1 MAEMLIDKKLQD
13 QMVTWRRDLHK
24 HAESGFLE
32 MRTASRVAAFLDS
45 LGYAMKVAEEVMD
58 AKERMGVPPQEVLDE
73 HYKWAEQN
81 GADMGWLPRF
91 KAGMTGIVATLE
103 TGKPG
108 PVLAYRFDMDALD
121 IQEEMREGHI
131 PFEKGFTSMNESKMH
146 ACAHDGHTSIGLG
159 FAKTLMD
166 GKEELTGTIKLIF
179 QPAEEGT
186 RGAKSLVKAGVVDDV
201 DFFIAMHLGTGV
213 PSGEFVAGNSGF
225 LATTKMD
232 IEFKGKAAHAG
243 GKPEEGRN
251 ALMAA
256 SSAVLG
262 LYGIPRH
269 SAGASRVNVGVLN
282 AGSGR
287 NIIPSSAS
295 MKVETRGETS
305 EINDYIREQA
315 LAVIEGAAKMYGVE
329 ASIEIVGE
337 AKSSMP
343 SEELVDTLAEVA
355 RTSPYFKTVVPWSA
369 DSAGSEDATYYMER
383 VKELGGQATYCIVGS
398 DLAAGHHNERF
409 DFDEASMPAAV
420 DVLYRAAV
428 KLSNA

>member
-1 MAEMLIDKKLQD
+1 MSVGLIEDELKNEMIS
-13 QMVTWRRDLHK
+13 WRRDLHR

-32 MRTASRVAAFLDS
+32 MRTASRVAAFLEA
-45 LGYAMKVAEEVMD
+45 LGYGLKTAEEVMD
-58 AKERMGVPPQEVLDE
+58 AKERMGVPPQEVLDA
-73 HYKWAEQN
+73 HYSWAEQN
-81 GADMGWLPRF
+81 GADSAWLPKF
-91 KAGMTGIVATLE
+91 KDGMTGIVATLE

-121 IQEEMREGHI
+121 IQEDMSEGHV
-131 PFEKGFTSMNESKMH
+131 PFDKGFTSMNEAMMH

-166 GKEELTGTIKLIF
+166 KKDQLAGTIKLIF

-213 PSGEFVAGNSGF
+213 PTGEFVAGNSGF

-232 IEFKGKAAHAG
+232 ITFKGKAAHAG

-269 SAGASRVNVGVLN
+269 SAGASRINVGVLN

-287 NIIPSSAS
+287 NIIPSFAS

-315 LAVIEGAAKMYGVE
+315 LAVIEGAAKMYGAE
-329 ASIEIVGE
+329 ADIEIVGE

-343 SEELVDTLAEVA
+343 SEGLVEMLAEVA
-355 RTSPYFKTVVPWSA
+355 KSSPYFKTVVPWSA

-420 DVLYRAAV
+420 DVLYRSAV
-428 KLSNA
+428 KLSHA

>member
-1 MAEMLIDKKLQD
+1 MAEMLIDEKLQD

-32 MRTASRVAAFLDS
+32 MRTASRVAAFLDF
-45 LGYAMKVAEEVMD
+45 LGYGLKVAEEVMD
-58 AKERMGVPPQEVLDE
+58 ANERMGVPPQGILDA
-73 HYKWAEQN
+73 HYRWAEQN
-81 GADMGWLPRF
+81 GADIDWLPKF
-91 KAGMTGIVATLE
+91 KDGMTGIVATLQ

-121 IQEEMREGHI
+121 IQEEMSGGHI
-131 PFEKGFTSMNESKMH
+131 PFEKGFTSMNEAKMH

-159 FAKTLMD
+159 FAKTVMD
-166 GKEELTGTIKLIF
+166 NKDNLAGTIKLIF

-186 RGAKSLVKAGVVDDV
+186 RGAKSMVKAGVVDDT

-232 IEFKGKAAHAG
+232 VMFKGIASHAG

-287 NIIPSSAS
+287 NIIPSSAA
-295 MKVETRGETS
+295 MKIESRGETS
-305 EINDYIREQA
+305 EINDYVREQA
-315 LAVIEGAAKMYGVE
+315 LAVLEGAAQMYGVE
-329 ASIEIVGE
+329 ATIDIVGE

-343 SEELVDTLAEVA
+343 SEELVDTLAAVA
-355 RTSPYFKTVVPWSA
+355 ETSPYVKKVTPWST

-383 VKELGGQATYCIVGS
+383 VKELGGLATYCIVGS

-409 DFDEASMPAAV
+409 DFDEASMPGAV
-420 DVLYRAAV
+420 DVLYRSAV
-428 KLSNA
+428 KLSNS

>member
-1 MAEMLIDKKLQD
+1 MEEQLLDENLHE
-13 QMVTWRRDLHK
+13 QMIRWRRDLHK

-32 MRTASRVAAFLDS
+32 MRTASLVAAYLDS
-45 LGYAMKVAEEVMD
+45 LGYGLSIAEEVMQ
-58 AKERMGVPPQEVLDE
+58 AEARMGVPTQDILDA
-73 HYKWAEQN
+73 HYRWAEQN
-81 GADMGWLPRF
+81 GADIDWLPKF
-91 KAGMTGIVATLE
+91 KNGMTGIVATLK

-108 PVLAYRFDMDALD
+108 PILAYRFDMDALD
-121 IQEEMREGHI
+121 IQEDMSAGHL
-131 PFEKGFTSMNESKMH
+131 PFEKGFTSLNEFKMH
-146 ACAHDGHTSIGLG
+146 ACGHDGHTSIGLG

-166 GKEELTGTIKLIF
+166 NKEQLSGTIKLIF

-186 RGAKSLVKAGVVDDV
+186 RGAKSMVEAGVVDDV
-201 DFFIAMHLGTGV
+201 DFFIAMHLGVGV

-232 IEFKGKAAHAG
+232 IAFKGTAAHAG

-282 AGSGR
+282 AGTGR
-287 NIIPSSAS
+287 NIIPSLAEL
-295 MKVETRGETS
+295 KVETRGETS
-305 EINDYIREQA
+305 EINDYIRSQA
-315 LAVIEGAAKMYGVE
+315 INVLEGAAKMYGVE
-329 ASIEIVGE
+329 VEVDIVGE

-343 SEELVDTLAEVA
+343 SKELVETLARAAE
-355 RTSPYFKTVVPWSA
+355 TSPLLKKTVEWST

-383 VKELGGQATYCIVGS
+383 VKELGGLATYCIVGS

-409 DFDEASMPAAV
+409 DFDEDSMLAAV
-420 DVLYRAAV
+420 DVLYRSAV
-428 KLSNA
+428 KISNA

>member
-1 MAEMLIDKKLQD
+1 MAEILIDEKLQD

-32 MRTASRVAAFLDS
+32 MRTASRVAAFLES
-45 LGYAMKVAEEVMD
+45 LGYGLKVAGEVMD
-58 AKERMGVPPQEVLDE
+58 ANARMGVPSQEILDA

-81 GADMGWLPRF
+81 GADIDWLPKF
-91 KAGMTGIVATLE
+91 KDGMTGIVATLK
-103 TGKPG
+103 TSKPG
-108 PVLAYRFDMDALD
+108 PVLVYRFDMDALD
-121 IQEEMREGHI
+121 IQEEMSEGHI
-131 PFEKGFTSMNESKMH
+131 PFEKGFTSMNEFKMH
-146 ACAHDGHTSIGLG
+146 ACGHDGHTSIGLG
-159 FAKTLMD
+159 FAKTLMEN
-166 GKEELTGTIKLIF
+166 KEDLAGTIKLIF

-186 RGAKSLVKAGVVDDV
+186 RGAKSMTNAGVVDDA
-201 DFFIAMHLGTGV
+201 DYFIAMHLGTGV
-213 PSGEFVAGNSGF
+213 PTGEFVAGNSGF

-232 IEFKGKAAHAG
+232 VTFKGIAAHAG

-287 NIIPSSAS
+287 NIIPSSAA
-295 MKVETRGETS
+295 MKLETRGETS

-315 LAVIEGAAKMYGVE
+315 LAVLHGAAKMYGVE
-329 ASIEIVGE
+329 VDVDIVGE

-343 SEELVDTLAEVA
+343 SEELVTTLAAVA
-355 RTSPYFKTVVPWSA
+355 EASPYVKKVIPWST

-383 VKELGGQATYCIVGS
+383 VKELGGLATYCIVGS

-409 DFDEASMPAAV
+409 DFDEASMEAAV
-420 DVLYRAAV
+420 DVLYRSAI
-428 KLSNA
+428 KLSKS

>member
-1 MAEMLIDKKLQD
+1 MAEMLIEDELKNE
-13 QMVTWRRDLHK
+13 MISWRRDLHR

-32 MRTASRVAAFLDS
+32 MRTASRVASFLES
-45 LGYAMKVAEEVMD
+45 LGYGLKVAEEVMD
-58 AKERMGVPPQEVLDE
+58 AKERMGVPAQEVLDA

-81 GADMGWLPRF
+81 GADIGWLPKF
-91 KAGMTGIVATLE
+91 KDGMTGIVATLE

-121 IQEEMREGHI
+121 IQEDMSEGHI

-146 ACAHDGHTSIGLG
+146 ACGHDGHTSIGLG
-159 FAKTLMD
+159 FAKMLMD
-166 GKEELTGTIKLIF
+166 KKEELAGTIKLIF

-186 RGAKSLVKAGVVDDV
+186 RGAKSMTEAGVVDGV
-201 DFFIAMHLGTGV
+201 DYFIAMHLGTGV

-295 MKVETRGETS
+295 MKLETRGETS

-329 ASIEIVGE
+329 AAIEIVGE

-343 SEELVDTLAEVA
+343 SEELVDVLAEVA
-355 RTSPYFKTVVPWSA
+355 KTSPYFKTVMPWSA

-420 DVLYRAAV
+420 DVLYRSAV
-428 KLSNA
+428 KLSRA